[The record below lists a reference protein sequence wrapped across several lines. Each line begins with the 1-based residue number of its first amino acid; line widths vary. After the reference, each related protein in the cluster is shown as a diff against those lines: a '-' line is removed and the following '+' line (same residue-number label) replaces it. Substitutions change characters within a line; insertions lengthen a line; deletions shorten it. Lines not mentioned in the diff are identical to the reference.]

1 VTGKAQA
8 DVERERSR
16 VLRSTLDSVRA
27 SRDERGERAAAM
39 LSYYRLD
46 PASFSLTTVDG
57 APAVAYAVPGAGD
70 GDAGHLLA
78 LAPIPIGEPAWW
90 SEAAPTLPIS
100 SADGGR
106 DVWHHGSYEVVVR
119 YDSVD
124 GAGQLTIRDSTS
136 REWSLGR
143 VPAPAARILWLDRP
157 PLDSLWRRA
166 LSRAF
171 DESSLYDETVRTAAF
186 RRSPPPRRGDHARAR
201 RRPPVAARHH
211 ASRDRRA

>member
-1 VTGKAQA
+1 V
-8 DVERERSR
+8 RS
-16 VLRSTLDSVRA
+16 

-46 PASFSLTTVDG
+46 PASFAVTTVDG
-57 APAVAYAVPGAGD
+57 APAVAYALPGAGG

-90 SEAAPTLPIS
+90 SEAAATLPVS

-106 DVWHHGSYEVVVR
+106 DVWRHGGYEVVVR
-119 YDSVD
+119 YDSLD
-124 GAGQLTIRDSTS
+124 GAGELSIRDSTS

-143 VPAPAARILWLDRP
+143 VPSPATRVLWLDRP
-157 PLDSLWRRA
+157 PLDSVSRRA
-166 LSRAF
+166 LDRAF

-186 RRSPPPRRGDHARAR
+186 RAPTRQRREAQHLARHSRPRSGAHRPAARAR
-201 RRPPVAARHH
+201 RA
-211 ASRDRRA
+211 